1 MITVIESALN
11 LASEVS
17 SILKIKEDRKYID
30 RIIKLQLEIKEENAK
45 GYYSDDAKIEELSRE
60 AKIIFEAIQKDVSAT
75 RT

>member
-11 LASEVS
+11 LASEVA